1 MGNVIKTFLM
11 KDENAAVKYDG
22 KWLYFDQEVNEWIV
36 ATRRRYARK
45 NEIMYQGTML
55 TVALGVLRKAE

>member
-1 MGNVIKTFLM
+1 M
-11 KDENAAVKYDG
+11 KDENAALKYDG